1 MRIEKSC
8 GAVVFREKD
17 YKKQILLIRHVNGG
31 HWAFPKGHVEEG
43 ETEIQT
49 AIREV
54 KEETNIDVEV
64 NEEYRYSTK
73 YSPKENVIKEVIYF
87 LARNISDNKQAQLE
101 EVSEVKWFSMEEA
114 MSNITFDSSRNILIQ
129 LNKDLDISLILR
141 IPINF
146 LSLSTTGILLIKASF
161 IL

>member
-1 MRIEKSC
+1 MKQEKSC
-8 GAVVFREKD
+8 GCIIINDKEEV
-17 YKKQILLIRHVNGG
+17 LLVHHNKG
-31 HWAFPKGHVEEG
+31 HWDFPKGHVESG
-43 ETEIQT
+43 ETEVET
-49 AIREV
+49 AKREV

-129 LNKDLDISLILR
+129 LNKDLEKKGSI
-141 IPINF
+141 
-146 LSLSTTGILLIKASF
+146 
-161 IL
+161 